1 MVSVTI
7 FLGSEIRTVH
17 EGSRAPRGSR
27 EFFAGIRAVD
37 GEADVFAMSGWN
49 LTEENGKK
57 AGMRIARHLS
67 DARPGSEFTF
77 SIVNGE
83 KAVFE
88 KQTVSFI
95 KCEPA
100 AEGVVTAVREA
111 LKKSAKNKAA

>member
-1 MVSVTI
+1 
-7 FLGSEIRTVH
+7 
-17 EGSRAPRGSR
+17 
-27 EFFAGIRAVD
+27 
-37 GEADVFAMSGWN
+37 MSGWN